1 MQIKQNVINI
11 CILCIIT
18 VVVTIISTELK
29 GVATFAS
36 QLYSYISSHVH
47 THVCIC
53 LITEQCESTN
63 QSSMHA

>member
-18 VVVTIISTELK
+18 VVVTIIISTELK

-36 QLYSYISSHVH
+36 QL
-47 THVCIC
+47 
-53 LITEQCESTN
+53 
-63 QSSMHA
+63 